1 MPQFAVQ
8 MREFAMLMVVV
19 MLVMQ
24 AVVLQKLGAVA
35 RMQADAVLTLV
46 DASRM
51 QAVVNT
57 VLVAVS

>member
-19 MLVMQ
+19 VLV
-24 AVVLQKLGAVA
+24 
-35 RMQADAVLTLV
+35 MQADAVLTLV

>member
-1 MPQFAVQ
+1 MPA
-8 MREFAMLMVVV
+8 
-19 MLVMQ
+19 MQ
-24 AVVLQKLGAVA
+24 AVVLHKREAVP

>member
-24 AVVLQKLGAVA
+24 A
-35 RMQADAVLTLV
+35 DAVLTLV
-46 DASRM
+46 VEQIKVA
-51 QAVVNT
+51 VNT
-57 VLVAVS
+57 VQVFV

>member
-24 AVVLQKLGAVA
+24 AVVLQKLGAV
-35 RMQADAVLTLV
+35 
-46 DASRM
+46 S
-51 QAVVNT
+51 
-57 VLVAVS
+57 